1 MDELHPV
8 RPHLVLQIQKL
19 SRNSLSQRFEC
30 HFLVKVSLIRP
41 LVHIAYPDL
50 EFSLT
55 RNTKEIDPGWRQLF
69 LQIYF
74 QVLEYIAMSIEVILA
89 R

>member
-1 MDELHPV
+1 M
-8 RPHLVLQIQKL
+8 
-19 SRNSLSQRFEC
+19 
-30 HFLVKVSLIRP
+30 KVSLVRS

-50 EFSLT
+50 ELSLT
-55 RNTKEIDPGWRQLF
+55 RNADKIDAGRRQLF